1 MRCYCSLKTK
11 ERKLKFKFVQIL
23 DVLNTAASEGA
34 GGKGRRERPDPVR
47 RHTAVTCVCAAALA
61 GLDTLAR
68 KFRGAQPSLTLFT
81 LLNPMRQ
88 RSCRLSGCPVLGIP
102 PFLNLPFLLA
112 PKAAV

>member
-1 MRCYCSLKTK
+1 MGQSPSLDSLAVTLQAGNVSMRCYCSLRTK
-11 ERKLKFKFVQIL
+11 ERKFKFKIVQIL

-68 KFRGAQPSLTLFT
+68 KFRGAQPSLT
-81 LLNPMRQ
+81 P
-88 RSCRLSGCPVLGIP
+88 
-102 PFLNLPFLLA
+102 
-112 PKAAV
+112 